1 MTLVRTKMYLSNIAE
16 LCIVFYSYSAE
27 W

>member
-27 W
+27 